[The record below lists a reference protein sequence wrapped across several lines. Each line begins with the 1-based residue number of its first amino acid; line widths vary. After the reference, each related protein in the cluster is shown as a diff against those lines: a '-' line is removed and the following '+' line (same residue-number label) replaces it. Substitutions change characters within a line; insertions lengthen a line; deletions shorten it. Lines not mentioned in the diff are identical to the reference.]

1 MRHPLH
7 ILLAAI
13 VLLVQWHLVMHVY
26 QDHHHGHDEDG
37 VCELCL
43 VADLHHHAAPSAPPA
58 PLAHPSSPDDFPP
71 LATRAAASRSIVAYR
86 VRAPPFA

>member
-58 PLAHPSSPDDFPP
+58 PLAHPSLPDDFPP
-71 LATRAAASRSIVAYR
+71 LATRAAASRRIVAYR
-86 VRAPPFA
+86 VRAPPIA